1 MSAEA
6 WIQRLG
12 ERFWRFL
19 PLMIP
24 LLLLPLLLEW
34 EWSRL
39 APDVFNSLREE
50 IISADI
56 AYIFAV
62 RLLILDV
69 MLFFVGRARHALHTA
84 LLHIVVL
91 YLEITAITISYFAV
105 LFDLFGTFRLFHFS
119 AVIDPGK
126 LATIQAH
133 AFLTALYISAETFTT
148 LGLGDWVPQSLNAM
162 FALSVEALLGM
173 IQSGVFLAIII
184 YAHQNKARAPTSTP

>member
-1 MSAEA
+1 MLAKA

-24 LLLLPLLLEW
+24 FLLLPLFLEW

-39 APDVFNSLREE
+39 APEVFNRLREAF
-50 IISADI
+50 ITADI

-69 MLFFVGRARHALHTA
+69 MLFFVGQARQGLHTA
-84 LLHIVVL
+84 LLHIVGL
-91 YLEITAITISYFAV
+91 YLEITAITIAYFAV
-105 LFDLFGTFRLFHFS
+105 LFDLFGTLRLFHFS
-119 AVIDPGK
+119 VAIDPGK
-126 LATIQAH
+126 LATIQSH
-133 AFLTALYISAETFTT
+133 TFLTALYISAETFTT

-162 FALSVEALLGM
+162 FALRWRRSWG
-173 IQSGVFLAIII
+173 
-184 YAHQNKARAPTSTP
+184 